1 MRYWLRT
8 HLTYA
13 NVMVTILA
21 FIVLTGGTAV
31 ALNGTDT
38 VQSDDLGPGAQVK
51 APDVADNAV
60 NSADV
65 AADSL
70 NGADILESS
79 LTGDMR
85 KLSYSVGASSANPPP
100 KTTLPTAGPYTI
112 KAQCYIDFSA
122 DVHVRLYANAPA
134 GTQNSLMEPD
144 GVQTTQTTGTSPG
157 GPPSPRTL
165 MRSSSTSPGE
175 QAASSAEAGPRCCAR
190 TRVSWSRLISTRS
203 QTPDSGNRAAS
214 STAPLQGRPSDQI
227 EARGGI
233 AREILRGR
241 CRRRK
246 PAWIT

>member
-122 DVHVRLYANAPA
+122 DVHVRLYANGPA
-134 GTQNSLMEPD
+134 GTQNSL
-144 GVQTTQTTGTSPG
+144 
-157 GPPSPRTL
+157 
-165 MRSSSTSPGE
+165 
-175 QAASSAEAGPRCCAR
+175 
-190 TRVSWSRLISTRS
+190 WS
-203 QTPDSGNRAAS
+203 QTANNNTDHGNFSGGTAIAANTDAFILDITGGAGS
-214 STAPLQGRPSDQI
+214 F
-227 EARGGI
+227 ERGGGTTMLRTNTGVLVQVDFHAVAD
-233 AREILRGR
+233 ARFGQQSCFIYGTATR
-241 CRRRK
+241 
-246 PAWIT
+246 AT